1 MEHILIGEIQ
11 ILDLLSTTHS
21 QSPEDFLD
29 ELEESIESGE
39 LTMSEAIDMLKDF
52 NSAANRS
59 TGKPRQPTT
68 R

>member
-52 NSAANRS
+52 NRR
-59 TGKPRQPTT
+59 TK
-68 R
+68 